1 MEPYEKEEEEIEWEE
16 EDSGCLSYLI
26 SDHFVRFVHVTSTE
40 ISAGGHSTTMLYC
53 VGLCLSRI
61 IKCSLSV

>member
-40 ISAGGHSTTMLYC
+40 ISAGGHSTTM
-53 VGLCLSRI
+53 
-61 IKCSLSV
+61 